1 MDQHQQVTDQPLSP
15 VTTPPLYDSGNS
27 HSPNLNVKQKQDIE
41 ELILSHISDSIVSP
55 SNIQSILQA
64 KNSLK
69 LIRAAD
75 ANYMN

>member
-1 MDQHQQVTDQPLSP
+1 MVDLPASHLFNQPQENIN
-15 VTTPPLYDSGNS
+15 TQ
-27 HSPNLNVKQKQDIE
+27 QKQDIE

-55 SNIQSILQA
+55 SNIQSILAA

-75 ANYMN
+75 ANYMNQTVYDKFAKTWAER